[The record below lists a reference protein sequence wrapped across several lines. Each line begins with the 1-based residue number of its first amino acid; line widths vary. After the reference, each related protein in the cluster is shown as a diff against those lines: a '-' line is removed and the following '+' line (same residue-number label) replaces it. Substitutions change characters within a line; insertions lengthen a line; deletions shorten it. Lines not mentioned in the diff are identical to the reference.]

1 MSVLKSKRKESEL
14 DVYTQA
20 RKVASNILL
29 LLCAGA
35 DGCVEEK
42 SAFTGEKKEMYRA
55 IEKELVKGVVSDVH
69 KLISNILH
77 ANAIFPVS
85 EEEVALRRAFQDKA
99 IGDCYSLQSSL
110 VSLLD
115 VQSRPLSSL
124 SFFAREIEMV
134 ETRIKKWRK
143 YNSKILLKIK
153 EKGRE
158 SENSVNPGNF
168 CALNANGN
176 ANNNNA
182 NNSAGGVRPDF
193 KSLP

>member
-20 RKVASNILL
+20 RRVASNILL

-42 SAFTGEKKEMYRA
+42 SVFTGEKREMYRA

-69 KLISNILH
+69 KLLSNILH

-85 EEEVALRRAFQDKA
+85 EEEVSLRRAFQDRA

-134 ETRIKKWRK
+134 ENRIKKWRK

-153 EKGRE
+153 EKRRE

-168 CALNANGN
+168 CNVNTNGN
-176 ANNNNA
+176 ANNNGA
-182 NNSAGGVRPDF
+182 GNSAGGVRPDF

>member
-20 RKVASNILL
+20 RRVASNILL

-69 KLISNILH
+69 KLLSNILH

-85 EEEVALRRAFQDKA
+85 EEEVSLRRAFQDRA

-110 VSLLD
+110 TSLLD

-124 SFFAREIEMV
+124 SFFAREIEVV
-134 ETRIKKWRK
+134 ENRIKKWRK

-168 CALNANGN
+168 CNVNTNGN

>member
-1 MSVLKSKRKESEL
+1 
-14 DVYTQA
+14 
-20 RKVASNILL
+20 
-29 LLCAGA
+29 
-35 DGCVEEK
+35 
-42 SAFTGEKKEMYRA
+42 
-55 IEKELVKGVVSDVH
+55 
-69 KLISNILH
+69 
-77 ANAIFPVS
+77 
-85 EEEVALRRAFQDKA
+85 
-99 IGDCYSLQSSL
+99 
-110 VSLLD
+110 LLD

-143 YNSKILLKIK
+143 YNSKILLKIQ
-153 EKGRE
+153 EKRRE

-168 CALNANGN
+168 CNVNTNGN

>member
-20 RKVASNILL
+20 RRVASNILL
-29 LLCAGA
+29 LLCADA
-35 DGCVEEK
+35 DKCVEEK
-42 SAFTGEKKEMYRA
+42 TAFTGEKREMYKTV
-55 IEKELVKGVVSDVH
+55 EKELIKGLILDAH
-69 KLISNILH
+69 KLLSNILH
-77 ANAIFPVS
+77 ANAIFPIS
-85 EEEVALRRAFQDKA
+85 EEEVSLRRAFQDKA

-115 VQSRPLSSL
+115 IQSRPLSSL
-124 SFFAREIEMV
+124 SFFAREIEIV

-143 YNSKILLKIK
+143 YNSKILQKIK
-153 EKGRE
+153 EKRRQ

-168 CALNANGN
+168 CNVNNNGN
-176 ANNNNA
+176 SNNNNA